1 MEALLLKALELNQGF
16 LWTSCNFNTH
26 GVMDNF
32 VWQERSNIVQGL
44 LQGFLSYGFLIR
56 PLLGATLT
64 LV

>member
-16 LWTSCNFNTH
+16 LWTSCNFNTQ